1 MAELRIDR
9 VVERVMVTGSGC
21 ALVGAVAAF
30 DDSLRNR
37 IAAVFTGQGL
47 SELSVVGAQLH
58 RHVRL
63 ATETVGFTGTEEPTM
78 VYFAIAAVV
87 LFVAMLRT

>member
-9 VVERVMVTGSGC
+9 FVERVMVTGSGG
-21 ALVGAVAAF
+21 ALIAAVAAF
-30 DDSLRNR
+30 DDTVRNR
-37 IAAVFTGQGL
+37 IAGVFRGEGL
-47 SELSVVGAQLH
+47 SQVTVVGAQMQ
-58 RHVRL
+58 RYVRT
-63 ATETVGFTGTEEPTM
+63 ATEAAGFTGTEEPTL

>member
-9 VVERVMVTGSGC
+9 FTERVMVAGSGC
-21 ALVGAVAAF
+21 VLALVIATF
-30 DDSLRNR
+30 DDTIRGR
-37 IAAVFTGQGL
+37 IAGVFSGNGL
-47 SELSVVGAQLH
+47 SQLSVMSAQFT
-58 RHVRL
+58 RHVRS
-63 ATETVGFTGTEEPTM
+63 AQEAVGFTGTEEPTM

>member
-9 VVERVMVTGSGC
+9 FTERMMVTGSGC
-21 ALVGAVAAF
+21 ALVAVIAAF
-30 DDSLRNR
+30 DDTVRSR
-37 IAAVFTGQGL
+37 IAGVFRGDGL
-47 SELSVVGAQLH
+47 SQLSIVGAQFT
-58 RHVRL
+58 RQVRS
-63 ATETVGFTGTEEPTM
+63 AQEAVGFTGTEEPTM

>member
-9 VVERVMVTGSGC
+9 FTERVMVTGSGC
-21 ALVGAVAAF
+21 ALVAAIAVF
-30 DDSLRNR
+30 DDTLRGR
-37 IAAVFTGQGL
+37 IASVMSGGGFSQL
-47 SELSVVGAQLH
+47 SIVGAQLT
-58 RHVRL
+58 RHVRS
-63 ATETVGFTGTEEPTM
+63 AQEAVGFTGTEEPTM